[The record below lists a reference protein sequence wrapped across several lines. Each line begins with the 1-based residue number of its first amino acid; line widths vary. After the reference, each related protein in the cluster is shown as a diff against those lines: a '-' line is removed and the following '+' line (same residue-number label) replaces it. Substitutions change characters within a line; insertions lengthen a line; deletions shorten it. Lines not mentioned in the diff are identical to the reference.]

1 MKKARKGRRAGYDKN
16 FVGVTQKMFALL
28 EALSQQPKAGVPLD
42 ELTELSG
49 LPKTT
54 VHRLLY
60 SMNKLGYVE
69 QDPVTNLYSLS
80 GKFFELG
87 TNALPYQRLTVV
99 AKPLMQRLLLTFGE
113 SVNLAVPQSG
123 TLIYILVLESP
134 KAHRVAATVGSYS
147 HLHCTSVGKSIA
159 AYLPAEELQQHL
171 TRHGMPPLTVTT
183 ITTLEQFEQELT
195 RARGGRRGRQRRKY
209 SWNYL
214 LRRPHILER
223 SPTHC
228 GAERL
233 RPHSPDVAKPACHQ
247 GGGER
252 SGANHLDI
260 AGKYGVSSRR
270 GSPGREGFGTDF
282 VNWRPLRRT
291 SKLGWYETRANE
303 IPRGRSAFNF
313 PVEPQF
319 LFPCRPDSRCPRWG
333 IRASQARR
341 GLADCAALA

>member
-1 MKKARKGRRAGYDKN
+1 MKKARKGRKGGYDKN

-60 SMNKLGYVE
+60 SMSKLGYVE
-69 QDPVTNLYSLS
+69 QDPVTNLYALS

-159 AYLPAEELQQHL
+159 AYLPEEELQQHL
-171 TRHGMPPLTVTT
+171 TRHGMPPMTSTT
-183 ITTLEQFEQELT
+183 ITTLEQLEQEL
-195 RARGGRRGRQRRKY
+195 ARVRSEGVAADNEENTPGIICCGGPIFSSAQRPIAALSVSGPTVRMSQNLPAIKEAVKEAVQTI
-209 SWNYL
+209 STL
-214 LRRPHILER
+214 LGSTAFHREEEALNE
-223 SPTHC
+223 
-228 GAERL
+228 
-233 RPHSPDVAKPACHQ
+233 K
-247 GGGER
+247 R
-252 SGANHLDI
+252 SGR
-260 AGKYGVSSRR
+260 VSMVR
-270 GSPGREGFGTDF
+270 
-282 VNWRPLRRT
+282 
-291 SKLGWYETRANE
+291 
-303 IPRGRSAFNF
+303 
-313 PVEPQF
+313 
-319 LFPCRPDSRCPRWG
+319 
-333 IRASQARR
+333 
-341 GLADCAALA
+341 

>member
-1 MKKARKGRRAGYDKN
+1 MKKARKSRKSSYDKN

-69 QDPVTNLYSLS
+69 QDPVTNLYALS

-123 TLIYILVLESP
+123 ALIYILVLESP

-159 AYLPAEELQQHL
+159 AYLSAEELQQHL
-171 TRHGMPPLTVTT
+171 TRHGMPPMTSTT
-183 ITTLEQFEQELT
+183 ITTFDQFEQEL
-195 RARGGRRGRQRRKY
+195 ARVRSEGVAADNEENTPGIICCGGPIFSSATKPIAPLSVSGPTVRMSQNLPAIKEAVKEAVQTISTLLGSTASYGDGDAPGGKLGGGRN
-209 SWNYL
+209 SVM
-214 LRRPHILER
+214 
-223 SPTHC
+223 
-228 GAERL
+228 A
-233 RPHSPDVAKPACHQ
+233 
-247 GGGER
+247 
-252 SGANHLDI
+252 
-260 AGKYGVSSRR
+260 SR
-270 GSPGREGFGTDF
+270 
-282 VNWRPLRRT
+282 
-291 SKLGWYETRANE
+291 
-303 IPRGRSAFNF
+303 
-313 PVEPQF
+313 
-319 LFPCRPDSRCPRWG
+319 
-333 IRASQARR
+333 
-341 GLADCAALA
+341 

>member
-1 MKKARKGRRAGYDKN
+1 MKKARKGRKGGYDKN

-69 QDPVTNLYSLS
+69 QDPVTNLYALS

-171 TRHGMPPLTVTT
+171 TRHGMPPMTSTT
-183 ITTLEQFEQELT
+183 ITTLEQFEQEL
-195 RARGGRRGRQRRKY
+195 ARVRSEGVAADNEENTPGIICCGGPIF
-209 SWNYL
+209 S
-214 LRRPHILER
+214 
-223 SPTHC
+223 S
-228 GAERL
+228 A
-233 RPHSPDVAKPACHQ
+233 AKPIAALSVSGPTVRMSQNLPAIKEAVKEAVQTISTLLGSTEFHR
-247 GGGER
+247 EEEALNEKR
-252 SGANHLDI
+252 SGRMSM
-260 AGKYGVSSRR
+260 VR
-270 GSPGREGFGTDF
+270 
-282 VNWRPLRRT
+282 
-291 SKLGWYETRANE
+291 
-303 IPRGRSAFNF
+303 
-313 PVEPQF
+313 
-319 LFPCRPDSRCPRWG
+319 
-333 IRASQARR
+333 
-341 GLADCAALA
+341 

>member
-1 MKKARKGRRAGYDKN
+1 MKKARKGRKVGYDKN

-69 QDPVTNLYSLS
+69 QDPVTNLYLLS

-123 TLIYILVLESP
+123 TLIYIMVLESP

-159 AYLPAEELQQHL
+159 AYLPADELRQYL
-171 TRHGMPPLTVTT
+171 TRHGMPPMTSTT
-183 ITTLEQFEQELT
+183 ITTLEQYEQELARV
-195 RARGGRRGRQRRKY
+195 RAEGVASDNEENTPGIICCGGPIF
-209 SWNYL
+209 SSA
-214 LRRPHILER
+214 P
-223 SPTHC
+223 
-228 GAERL
+228 
-233 RPHSPDVAKPACHQ
+233 KP
-247 GGGER
+247 
-252 SGANHLDI
+252 I
-260 AGKYGVSSRR
+260 
-270 GSPGREGFGTDF
+270 
-282 VNWRPLRRT
+282 
-291 SKLGWYETRANE
+291 
-303 IPRGRSAFNF
+303 
-313 PVEPQF
+313 
-319 LFPCRPDSRCPRWG
+319 
-333 IRASQARR
+333 
-341 GLADCAALA
+341 AALSVSGPTVRMSQNLPAIKEAVKEAVQTISTLLGGTGFHRDEEGLEEKPSARLSLMGVR